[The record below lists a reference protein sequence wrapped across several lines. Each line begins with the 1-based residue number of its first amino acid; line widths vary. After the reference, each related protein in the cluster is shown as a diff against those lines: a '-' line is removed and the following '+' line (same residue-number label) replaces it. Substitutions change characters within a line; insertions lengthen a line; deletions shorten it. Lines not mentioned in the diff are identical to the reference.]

1 LRIRLCLTALAIAAA
16 GCAHAPRG
24 ESRALS
30 GRQVLTRR
38 CQICHAMP
46 DPRKYSSERW
56 TVGVARMRLRLRLPE
71 AEWDS
76 LLAMVGDSSAA
87 R

>member
-1 LRIRLCLTALAIAAA
+1 LRAWLCLMAVAIT

-24 ESRALS
+24 ESAPASS

-56 TVGVARMRLRLRLPE
+56 TQGVVRMRLRLRLPE

-76 LLAMVGDSSAA
+76 LLALVGDDSAA